1 MGGAGLLQFLRV
13 EGTMKELFD
22 EQQMNAIVVIIAIL
36 ATLISIAYGLYLSRK
51 AKKTQK
57 KNLLANTV
65 LFAFLGPAIWIFWLV
80 YNSIEDL
87 YGLDSLKALG
97 INFLIVTGISAA
109 FMAVHFLIGRSI
121 GPAPAAK
128 RR

>member
-1 MGGAGLLQFLRV
+1 
-13 EGTMKELFD
+13 MKELFD
-22 EQQMNAIVVIIAIL
+22 EQQMNAIVMAIAFL
-36 ATLISIAYGLYLSRK
+36 ATLISVVYGLVLAQK
-51 AKKTQK
+51 AKGVRKKT
-57 KNLLANTV
+57 LLANTF
-65 LFAFLGPAIWIFWLV
+65 LFAFLGPAIWLFWLV

-109 FMAVHFLIGRSI
+109 FMAVHFLIGRSV
-121 GPAPAAK
+121 APATAKK